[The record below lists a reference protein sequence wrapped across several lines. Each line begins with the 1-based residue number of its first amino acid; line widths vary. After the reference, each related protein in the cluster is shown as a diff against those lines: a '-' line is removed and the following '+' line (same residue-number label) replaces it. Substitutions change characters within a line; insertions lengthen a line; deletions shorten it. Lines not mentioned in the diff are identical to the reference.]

1 MMRELK
7 ANGMSV
13 SYIARRYGIVRQT
26 VYKLLARQN
35 SSNLKTDA
43 DGANEHDA

>member
-13 SYIARRYGIVRQT
+13 SYIARRYGIARQT
-26 VYKLLARQN
+26 GYKLRARQK
-35 SSNLKTDA
+35 SRNLKTDA
-43 DGANEHDA
+43 GGANEHDA

>member
-1 MMRELK
+1 
-7 ANGMSV
+7 MSV

-26 VYKLLARQN
+26 VYKLLARQK

-43 DGANEHDA
+43 DGANEHDV